1 MIDATMKGR
10 ILFLAILVAALG
22 GSAKAQTT
30 GAVEA
35 DPEAIKEEVRKV
47 DEEGFQ
53 AVLKA
58 DADTLNRIYA
68 DDVAFTYASGQVVSK
83 AQAVDDIRSGRN
95 KLFQLNHDDIHIRVY
110 GDTVVLTGRSQSTL
124 RCCSLNAKPSEVHR
138 RFTNVYKK
146 LDGRWQLIAHQVT
159 PIAQE

>member
-10 ILFLAILVAALG
+10 VFFAILVAALV
-22 GSAKAQTT
+22 GSAKAQTA
-30 GAVEA
+30 GADKA
-35 DPEAIKEEVRKV
+35 NQEAIKEEVRKV

-58 DADTLNRIYA
+58 DVDTLNRIYA

-83 AQAVDDIRSGRN
+83 AQAVEDIRSGRN

-159 PIAQE
+159 SIAQE